1 MCGYMRE
8 NKSLAALLPQ
18 ADPMILLSG
27 YVPPSSPDKVETWVD
42 ITPGSPF
49 YISEND
55 GVPGC
60 VALEYMAQSMALC
73 VGFLRRSRGL
83 APKLGF
89 ILGSRKLEIRIP
101 FFKNGGRYRVHAHCT
116 YQDESFGSFD
126 CTMTDAEGALVASAQ
141 MTAFQPE
148 GDITQET
155 LEAFT

>member
-1 MCGYMRE
+1 MGE
-8 NKSLAALLPQ
+8 NESLAALLPQ

-27 YVPPSSPDKVETWVD
+27 YVSPSSPDTVETWVD

-49 YISEND
+49 YVSESD

-73 VGFLRRSRGL
+73 VGFLRRSSGL
-83 APKLGF
+83 SPKLGF
-89 ILGSRKLEIRIP
+89 VLGSRKLEIKIP
-101 FFKNGGRYRVHAHCT
+101 FFRNGARYRVRAHCT

-126 CTMTDAEGALVASAQ
+126 CTVTDDAGAIVASAQ

-148 GDITQET
+148 GEVTPEK